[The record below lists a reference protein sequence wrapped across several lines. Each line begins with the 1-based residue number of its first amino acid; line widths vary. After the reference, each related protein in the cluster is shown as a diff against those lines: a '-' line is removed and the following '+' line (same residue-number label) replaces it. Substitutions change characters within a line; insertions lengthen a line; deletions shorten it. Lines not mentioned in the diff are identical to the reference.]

1 MRTYNNIIT
10 SGLTCIVLKLS
21 VL

>member
-10 SGLTCIVLKLS
+10 SGLTCS
-21 VL
+21 V